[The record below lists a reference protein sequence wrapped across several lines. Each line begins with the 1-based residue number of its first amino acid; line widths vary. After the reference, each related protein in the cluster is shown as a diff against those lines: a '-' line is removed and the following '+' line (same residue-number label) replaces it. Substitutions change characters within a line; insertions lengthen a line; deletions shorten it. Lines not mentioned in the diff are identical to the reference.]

1 MGMISQTERAGDLDR
16 SGGVE
21 ADPQVISR
29 DASTEVHGKPLAVSE
44 SGAVSAAVAAFEAS
58 HQLRL
63 VIRGTIAVLCVAAVF
78 LFLYFPDHSGVA
90 TFPLPM
96 LVIAFALLRFVAK
109 VLHLFIDTASQSARA
124 GSSAGASQTK
134 ASRATSRATASHWTV
149 ALAASASDYL
159 FKALFAF
166 VLSITVVVGAT
177 YEIPLLGIVAALTL
191 LVATLVNRPCRGLFP
206 DASQEERRE
215 RVRRQTRES
224 LACAALESQYV
235 PMATSRR
242 REMRRVDG
250 PAAAPQKPPIQ
261 EAAEEEVYVEFD
273 EIDDDEDAFE
283 GTYQDASLDDAAA
296 QLRVI
301 AERVG

>member
-1 MGMISQTERAGDLDR
+1 MGMISQTERASGLDR
-16 SGGVE
+16 SRGVE
-21 ADPQVISR
+21 AGPQVISGQ
-29 DASTEVHGKPLAVSE
+29 ASTEVHGKPLVVSE
-44 SGAVSAAVAAFEAS
+44 SRAVSAAVAAFEAS

-63 VIRGTIAVLCVAAVF
+63 VIRGTMAVLCVAAVF

-109 VLHLFIDTASQSARA
+109 VLHLFIDTASRLAQTAS
-124 GSSAGASQTK
+124 SQTK
-134 ASRATSRATASHWTV
+134 ASRATTSHWTV

-159 FKALFAF
+159 FKALLAF

-206 DASQEERRE
+206 DASQEERRD

-235 PMATSRR
+235 PMASSQR
-242 REMRRVDG
+242 REVRRVDR
-250 PAAAPQKPPIQ
+250 PAPAPQKAPIQ
-261 EAAEEEVYVEFD
+261 EAAEEEVYIEVD

-283 GTYQDASLDDAAA
+283 GSYPDASLTDAAA

>member
-1 MGMISQTERAGDLDR
+1 MDMISQTERASDLDR
-16 SGGVE
+16 SRGVE
-21 ADPQVISR
+21 SGPRVVSG
-29 DASTEVHGKPLAVSE
+29 DASTEVQVKPVVVSE
-44 SGAVSAAVAAFEAS
+44 SGVVSAAVAAFEAS

-96 LVIAFALLRFVAK
+96 LVIAFALLRFFAK
-109 VLHLFIDTASQSARA
+109 VLHLVIDTASRSGRA
-124 GSSAGASQTK
+124 GSSQTK
-134 ASRATSRATASHWTV
+134 ASRATSRAAASHWSV

-159 FKALFAF
+159 FKALIAF
-166 VLSITVVVGAT
+166 VLSMTVVVGAT

-206 DASQEERRE
+206 DASQEEQRD

-235 PMATSRR
+235 PAASFQR
-242 REMRRVDG
+242 RELRRDPPHS
-250 PAAAPQKPPIQ
+250 PASENTPPQDT
-261 EAAEEEVYVEFD
+261 AEQEVYIEFD
-273 EIDDDEDAFE
+273 ETDDDAFD
-283 GTYQDASLDDAAA
+283 GAYHDDSLADASA

-301 AERVG
+301 TERVG